1 MDATTMDTTTDE
13 PMEELMLGLPPR
25 AVERLE
31 AVATAQGCTVD
42 ELAQRLLDDGLKGLA
57 AEQDALPVVDF
68 TPLPLS

>member
-1 MDATTMDTTTDE
+1 MDTTTMDATTDE
-13 PMEELMLGLPPR
+13 PMEELILALPPR

-57 AEQDALPVVDF
+57 AEQDALPVVDLA
-68 TPLPLS
+68 PLPLS